1 MSEGVAEVE
10 TYPKADRNRNRGN
23 QQNVCLCHLL
33 FLLFE
38 QGIIWT
44 ARTRIKHPLFTF
56 TFDLHL
62 ETDEGSFSEMEPHE
76 GDAARVLLRRADRE
90 AEAAQARN
98 DDLCEVRRF
107 RNAI

>member
-1 MSEGVAEVE
+1 MF
-10 TYPKADRNRNRGN
+10 TFTFN
-23 QQNVCLCHLL
+23 LHLL
-33 FLLFE
+33 FTFTFNLHL
-38 QGIIWT
+38 
-44 ARTRIKHPLFTF
+44 LFTF

-98 DDLCEVRRF
+98 DDHREVRRF
-107 RNAI
+107 RNEI